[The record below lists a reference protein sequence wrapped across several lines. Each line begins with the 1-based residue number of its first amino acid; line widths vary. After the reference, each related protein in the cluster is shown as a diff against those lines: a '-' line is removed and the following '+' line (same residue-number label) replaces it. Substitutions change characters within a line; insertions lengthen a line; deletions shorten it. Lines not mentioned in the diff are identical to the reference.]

1 MQKQAGAGRQT
12 GGEKYPELIP
22 EFRVEGWLAF
32 DAAAWEATG
41 TRQKAR

>member
-1 MQKQAGAGRQT
+1 MQKQAGADWQT
-12 GGEKYPELIP
+12 GGEIYSELIP